1 MFSLGFFFI
10 NADADAQI
18 NVIIQEGN
26 YAIHVLSRLNP
37 LRLLQYL
44 LHKRLNHVRLTE
56 LLQI

>member
-1 MFSLGFFFI
+1 MFSWGFFFI

-44 LHKRLNHVRLTE
+44 LHKRLNHVRLME
-56 LLQI
+56 